1 LRAARREHDIFRCS
15 RLHRGMARE
24 RLARA
29 WATGSAERA
38 ACRGPGG
45 VKQMKQAPTTNL
57 KDALA
62 AFGKCVCDGAR
73 LMIGVPDYETY
84 AAHMRRMHP
93 EQSVM

>member
-1 LRAARREHDIFRCS
+1 
-15 RLHRGMARE
+15 
-24 RLARA
+24 
-29 WATGSAERA
+29 
-38 ACRGPGG
+38 
-45 VKQMKQAPTTNL
+45 MKQAATTNL

-93 EQSVM
+93 DQPAMSYAEFFQERQSARYGAGSTRGFRCC